1 MKVINVTL
9 TKLETALQ
17 KNVAFRGRSIRF
29 QLTLIILLLMA
40 FSLFLF
46 SFTALY
52 SR

>member
-1 MKVINVTL
+1 MKVINLTL
-9 TKLETALQ
+9 AKLETALQ
-17 KNVAFRGRSIRF
+17 NNVAFRGRSPRF
-29 QLTLIILLLMA
+29 RFTLIFLLLLA

>member
-1 MKVINVTL
+1 MKVINLTL
-9 TKLETALQ
+9 AKLETALQ
-17 KNVAFRGRSIRF
+17 NNVAFRNRSPRF
-29 QLTLIILLLMA
+29 QLTLIILLTAA